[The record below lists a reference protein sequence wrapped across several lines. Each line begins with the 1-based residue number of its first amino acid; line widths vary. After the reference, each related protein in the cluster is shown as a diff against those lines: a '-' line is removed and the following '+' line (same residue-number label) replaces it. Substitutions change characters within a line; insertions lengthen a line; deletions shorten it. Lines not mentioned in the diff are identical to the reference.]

1 MKRGILEA
9 RGLVRRFG
17 GLTAVDRVDL
27 RLDAGE
33 ALGLIGPNGA
43 GKTTLFN
50 LLAGQLRADNGSIRL
65 LGREVQG
72 RPPHQ
77 ICHLGLART
86 FQVPRPFL
94 SLSVFDAVL
103 VGARFGRA
111 TPDQSPWSVARRCLR
126 RTGLTRRRHDP
137 VGSLNLAERKRLDL
151 ARAIASNPRV
161 LLVDEAA
168 AGLNPAEVRET
179 VDLLRD
185 IRDAGVGIVY
195 VEHVMEAVLELSDR
209 VQVLNQGGTIAVG
222 APDEV
227 MRDPL
232 VIEAYLGRAARDRA
246 VAEESS
252 QNPAEPTP

>member
-1 MKRGILEA
+1 MKSELSELLDA

-27 RLDAGE
+27 HVSEGE
-33 ALGLIGPNGA
+33 VLGLIGPNGA

-50 LLAGQLRADNGSIRL
+50 LLAGQLRSDEGTIRL
-65 LGREVQG
+65 LERDIHGL
-72 RPPHQ
+72 PPHR

-94 SLSVFDAVL
+94 SLSVFEAVL

-111 TPDQSPWSVARRCLR
+111 TPSRSPASVTRQCLA
-126 RTGLTRRRHDP
+126 RTGLSSRRDDP
-137 VGSLNLAERKRLDL
+137 VRSLNLAERKRLDL

-185 IRDAGVGIVY
+185 IREAGVGIVY
-195 VEHVMEAVLELSDR
+195 VEHVMEAVLDLSDR
-209 VQVLNQGGTIAVG
+209 VQVLNYGGTIAVG
-222 APDEV
+222 PPDEV
-227 MRDPL
+227 MRDPR
-232 VIEAYLGRAARDRA
+232 VVEAYLGRAA
-246 VAEESS
+246 ES
-252 QNPAEPTP
+252 ADGGGTGR

>member
-1 MKRGILEA
+1 MKERGILEA
-9 RGLVRRFG
+9 RGLLRRFG

-33 ALGLIGPNGA
+33 TLGLIGPNGA

-50 LLAGQLRADNGSIRL
+50 LLAGQLRADAGTVRL
-65 LGREVQG
+65 LGREISG
-72 RPPHQ
+72 LPPHR

-94 SLSVFDAVL
+94 SLSVFEAVL
-103 VGARFGRA
+103 VGARFGRR
-111 TPDQSPWSVARRCLR
+111 TPSRPPPAVVNRCLERAGLIGR
-126 RTGLTRRRHDP
+126 RDDP
-137 VGSLNLAERKRLDL
+137 VHSLNLAERKRLDL

-179 VDLLRD
+179 VDLLRE

-195 VEHVMEAVLELSDR
+195 VEHVMEAVLDLSDR
-209 VQVLNQGGTIAVG
+209 VQVLNYGGTIAVG

-232 VIEAYLGRAARDRA
+232 VVEAYLGHAAAGDGEAPR
-246 VAEESS
+246 
-252 QNPAEPTP
+252 